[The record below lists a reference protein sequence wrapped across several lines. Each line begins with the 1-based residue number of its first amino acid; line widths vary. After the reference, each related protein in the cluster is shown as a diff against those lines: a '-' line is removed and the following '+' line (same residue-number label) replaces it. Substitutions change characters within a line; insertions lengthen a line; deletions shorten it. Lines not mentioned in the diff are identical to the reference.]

1 MFILVGY
8 KSKQGMDTFIL
19 QCVFEIVHGM
29 LSENEH
35 ENPIKKIQQ
44 EIISETRGKIYFILI
59 LLDSFS
65 LLSQQT

>member
-1 MFILVGY
+1 MCFLYGIMFILVGY

-35 ENPIKKIQQ
+35 ENPIKKY
-44 EIISETRGKIYFILI
+44 SKR
-59 LLDSFS
+59 
-65 LLSQQT
+65 